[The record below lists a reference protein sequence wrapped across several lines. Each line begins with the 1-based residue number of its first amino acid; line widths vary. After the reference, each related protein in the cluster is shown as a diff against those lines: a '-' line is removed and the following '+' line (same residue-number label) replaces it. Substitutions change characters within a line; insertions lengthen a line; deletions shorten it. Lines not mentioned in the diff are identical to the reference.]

1 VSRVLEHV
9 AGETDL
15 LHQQH
20 IKVAV
25 ADAYQ
30 AIGMGAGEAVVAR
43 LYSEDERRLLPEGAV
58 SWALGVGNPVRRAAL
73 RSGETVLDVGSGGG
87 IDSILAAN
95 FVSPGGRVIGIDVID
110 DMLARAR
117 VNAAAAGVGDICEF
131 LHGEMEAIPLPSDS
145 VDAVISN
152 GVINLS
158 PRKSRVLAELY
169 RVLRPGGR
177 LTVADLLVESELPLE
192 LKTSDAAWAG

>member
-20 IKVAV
+20 IKAAV

-30 AIGMGAGEAVVAR
+30 AIGTGAGEAVVAR

-58 SWALGVGNPVRRAAL
+58 SWALGVGNPVRRAQL
-73 RSGETVLDVGSGGG
+73 RPGETVLDVGSGGG

-95 FVSPGGRVIGIDVID
+95 FVRPGGRVIGIDVIEE
-110 DMLARAR
+110 MLARAR
-117 VNAAAAGVGDICEF
+117 VNAAAAGVGDSCEF
-131 LHGEMEAIPLPSDS
+131 LHGEMEAIPLPADS

-192 LKTSDAAWAG
+192 LKTSEAAWAG

>member
-1 VSRVLEHV
+1 MSRALEHI

-15 LHQQH
+15 LHQQDV
-20 IKVAV
+20 KAAV

-30 AIGMGAGEAVVAR
+30 AIVTGAGEAVVAR
-43 LYSEDERRLLPEGAV
+43 LYSEEERRLLPEGAV
-58 SWALGVGNPVRRAAL
+58 RWALGVGNPVRRARL
-73 RSGETVLDVGSGGG
+73 RPGETVLDVGSGGG
-87 IDSILAAN
+87 IDSILAAHL
-95 FVSPGGRVIGIDVID
+95 VGPSGRVIGIDVIEE
-110 DMLARAR
+110 MLARAR
-117 VNAAAAGVGDICEF
+117 ANAAAAGVADRCEF
-131 LHGEMEAIPLPSDS
+131 LHGEMEAIPLPADS

-177 LTVADLLVESELPLE
+177 LAVADLLVESELPVE
-192 LKTSDAAWAG
+192 VKTNDAAWAG

>member
-1 VSRVLEHV
+1 MSRGLGHI

-20 IKVAV
+20 IKTAV

-30 AIGMGAGEAVVAR
+30 AMGTGAGEAVVAR
-43 LYSEDERRLLPEGAV
+43 LYSEEERRLLPEGAV
-58 SWALGVGNPVRRAAL
+58 TWALGVGNPVRRAEL
-73 RSGETVLDVGSGGG
+73 RPGETVLDVGSGGG

-95 FVSPGGRVIGIDVID
+95 LVSPGGRVIGIDVIEE
-110 DMLARAR
+110 MLTRARA
-117 VNAAAAGVGDICEF
+117 NAAAAGVGDCCEF
-131 LHGEMEAIPLPSDS
+131 IHGEMEAIPLPSDS

-177 LTVADLLVESELPLE
+177 LTMADLLVESELPLE

>member
-1 VSRVLEHV
+1 MSRVLQHV

-20 IKVAV
+20 IKAAV

-30 AIGMGAGEAVVAR
+30 AIGTGAGEAVVAR

-58 SWALGVGNPVRRAAL
+58 SWALGVGNPVRRAEL
-73 RSGETVLDVGSGGG
+73 RPGETVLDVGSGGG

-95 FVSPGGRVIGIDVID
+95 FVRPGGRVIGIDVIEE
-110 DMLARAR
+110 MLARAR
-117 VNAAAAGVGDICEF
+117 ANAAAAGVGDSCEF
-131 LHGEMEAIPLPSDS
+131 LHGEMEAIPLPAGS

-177 LTVADLLVESELPLE
+177 LTMADLLVESELPPE